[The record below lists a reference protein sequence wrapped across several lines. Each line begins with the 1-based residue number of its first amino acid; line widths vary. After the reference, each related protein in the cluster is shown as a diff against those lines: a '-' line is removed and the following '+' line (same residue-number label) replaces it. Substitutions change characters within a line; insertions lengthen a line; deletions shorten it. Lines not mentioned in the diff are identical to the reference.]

1 MGDLFDMLGELVGGA
16 FGALEKGA
24 ERLSGWCDE
33 HSYYVTCPYCRE
45 DVKVIK
51 YGTYGSKD
59 TGSRNCSNCNRE
71 FYIK

>member
-1 MGDLFDMLGELVGGA
+1 MGDFFDILGELVGSA
-16 FGALEKGA
+16 FGAVEKGA

-33 HSYYVTCPYCRE
+33 KSYYVTCPYCRE
-45 DVKVIK
+45 DVKVFK
-51 YGTYGSKD
+51 YGFYGSKD